1 MNAIK
6 DLAKE
11 IKHDHAPTQS
21 QVTDL
26 IQWVKMEVESLTYH
40 AHTLRERLAPVLKH
54 PLPSDSCDTAHE
66 KPALVPLAQELEGI
80 ASSIRSIKSIHT
92 DILERIEL

>member
-11 IKHDHAPTQS
+11 IKHDHAPAQS
-21 QVTDL
+21 QVADL
-26 IQWVKMEVESLTYH
+26 IQWTKMEVESLACY

-54 PLPSDSCDTAHE
+54 PFPSDSCDIAHE

-80 ASSIRSIKSIHT
+80 ASSIRAVKSIHT